1 MVMATTRV
9 IYVLKRKKQWLHRPI
24 KNKALFSTAIPSHD
38 KAHDLEP
45 NENANPHFPNLFRSL
60 DLGPS
65 IGKLPNRAIM
75 GSMHTGLEGHSIPK
89 LLMPLLNPDHKHED
103 LSAMATYFE
112 QRAKGGVGLMVTG
125 GIAPNRAGWVGP
137 FAAKL
142 TTHDEM
148 LMHREV
154 TERVH
159 SVQVPSYDNSV
170 GEQARICLQI
180 LHAGRY
186 AHHPFA
192 VSASSTKSPISFF
205 KARELGVDEVK
216 GTINDFVRCA
226 VLAKEAGYDGVEIMG
241 SEGYLINQFL
251 VNHTNMRTDEYGG
264 TFQNRMK
271 IAVDIVRQTREAVGE
286 DFILIFRLSML
297 DLVQDSS
304 SWDEIKI
311 LAQAIEDAGATI
323 INTGIG
329 WHEARIPTIATS
341 VPRGTF
347 SWVTKKMR
355 DEKIIDIPLCAT
367 NRINAPHVGERI
379 LGGDAAD
386 MVSMARP
393 FLADPNIMNKSREG
407 TVEEINTCIA
417 CNQAC
422 LDHAFVGKTAS
433 CLVNPLACHE
443 TELSIVANSIPEH
456 ERLTIG
462 VIGSGPAGL
471 AFATTAA
478 TIGHNVTIY
487 DKASQIG
494 GQFNMAKRIPGKE
507 EFHETIRYFSWQ
519 LNKLQREGKLSICL
533 DTELTHAAMIQKS
546 EVEKWI
552 IATGVKPRTPS
563 IEGIDHPNVL
573 SYIDVLRNN
582 AKVGKNVVII
592 GAGGI
597 GFDVAEFLIHHK
609 DGEKDK
615 AADEVNI
622 KDWLD
627 DWGVDATNES
637 RGGMLSADNKNTEGG
652 ESHLSGRKITMLQRK
667 KGKLGKNLGKTTGW
681 IHRATLAKSNAV
693 EMLGSVSYDKIDEH
707 GHLHITLNEGSSDER
722 REVLEADN
730 IITCAGQVPLDYLQ
744 KEADEGGEKKDFATK
759 VYTIGGAYEALELD
773 AKFAIDMGTRLAL
786 KISDKSVLPGNH
798 KFQAGTGPEEKLFGL
813 LQRIMN

>member
-159 SVQVPSYDNSV
+159 SVQVPSYDNSD

-311 LAQAIEDAGATI
+311 LAMRKRWKDKM
-323 INTGIG
+323 
-329 WHEARIPTIATS
+329 WLDPPT
-341 VPRGTF
+341 
-347 SWVTKKMR
+347 
-355 DEKIIDIPLCAT
+355 
-367 NRINAPHVGERI
+367 
-379 LGGDAAD
+379 
-386 MVSMARP
+386 
-393 FLADPNIMNKSREG
+393 
-407 TVEEINTCIA
+407 TC
-417 CNQAC
+417 
-422 LDHAFVGKTAS
+422 
-433 CLVNPLACHE
+433 
-443 TELSIVANSIPEH
+443 
-456 ERLTIG
+456 
-462 VIGSGPAGL
+462 
-471 AFATTAA
+471 
-478 TIGHNVTIY
+478 
-487 DKASQIG
+487 
-494 GQFNMAKRIPGKE
+494 
-507 EFHETIRYFSWQ
+507 
-519 LNKLQREGKLSICL
+519 
-533 DTELTHAAMIQKS
+533 
-546 EVEKWI
+546 
-552 IATGVKPRTPS
+552 
-563 IEGIDHPNVL
+563 
-573 SYIDVLRNN
+573 
-582 AKVGKNVVII
+582 
-592 GAGGI
+592 GGI
-597 GFDVAEFLIHHK
+597 GQPV
-609 DGEKDK
+609 
-615 AADEVNI
+615 V
-622 KDWLD
+622 
-627 DWGVDATNES
+627 
-637 RGGMLSADNKNTEGG
+637 R
-652 ESHLSGRKITMLQRK
+652 SGTPPGAQ
-667 KGKLGKNLGKTTGW
+667 
-681 IHRATLAKSNAV
+681 AKS
-693 EMLGSVSYDKIDEH
+693 S
-707 GHLHITLNEGSSDER
+707 
-722 REVLEADN
+722 
-730 IITCAGQVPLDYLQ
+730 
-744 KEADEGGEKKDFATK
+744 
-759 VYTIGGAYEALELD
+759 
-773 AKFAIDMGTRLAL
+773 
-786 KISDKSVLPGNH
+786 
-798 KFQAGTGPEEKLFGL
+798 GL
-813 LQRIMN
+813 